1 MGGLGP
7 VEELQEGGD
16 GDVELRKVLQLFE
29 NHLKGTELRSNDIF
43 HDSDD
48 VYCDADDEDHPD
60 RLGLEGL
67 GDAVG
72 GGWWGGGDVQGG
84 GGFGGFGGRRE

>member
-29 NHLKGTELRSNDIF
+29 NHLKGTELHDIF
-43 HDSDD
+43 QDSDD
-48 VYCDADDEDHPD
+48 VYCDADVEDHPD

-84 GGFGGFGGRRE
+84 GGFGGRRE

>member
-29 NHLKGTELRSNDIF
+29 NHLKGTELHDIF
-43 HDSDD
+43 QDSDD
-48 VYCDADDEDHPD
+48 VYC
-60 RLGLEGL
+60 
-67 GDAVG
+67 
-72 GGWWGGGDVQGG
+72 
-84 GGFGGFGGRRE
+84 